1 MTKRKAPEDLLKVGR
16 PSLYKPEYCDKVIAF
31 GKEGRSLTQMASR
44 LDVDRETLNYWADHY
59 PDFSAALTRAKVH
72 AQNWW
77 EDKGQD
83 GLADRN
89 FNAPLWHKNV
99 ASRFREDYADRKEVT
114 GANGGPI
121 QQSVTLRTL
130 DVSDLDDEQLE
141 ALEIALL
148 STMGGDGKD

>member
-1 MTKRKAPEDLLKVGR
+1 MTKRKAPEDLLKRGR

-77 EDKGQD
+77 EDKGQA

-99 ASRFREDYADRKEVT
+99 ASRFREDYADRREVT

-130 DVSDLDDEQLE
+130 DVSELDDEQLD
-141 ALEIALL
+141 ALEIALETTL
-148 STMGGDGKD
+148 GKD